1 MVYSSIGNVTEARK
15 SSGSGEENLDENVRK
30 CLILLL
36 VLVKASHVV
45 LALMSSHMQPRRN
58 SHNTE
63 SIMLTCITYLA

>member
-45 LALMSSHMQPRRN
+45 LALMKHSSHTQPRRN

-63 SIMLTCITYLA
+63 SIRLLMLLT